1 MYSAITI
8 ERGGRSHHGWRTFR
22 FRDGRLHQTVF
33 YLHGA
38 RHDEHDYAVPLET
51 GSTAAAIDEAA
62 ERLLEQLIDDA
73 RPAGDPPVPDG
84 A

>member
-8 ERGGRSHHGWRTFR
+8 DRGGRSHHGWRSFR

-33 YLHGA
+33 YLHA
-38 RHDEHDYAVPLET
+38 VRHDDHDYAVPLET
-51 GSTAAAIDEAA
+51 GTAAAVIDEAA

-73 RPAGDPPVPDG
+73 RRAGDQPVGGG